1 MLTIQSDIQ
10 TAELTECTPEI
21 SFLKK
26 YPGEQFGEH
35 GILGGLDPQK
45 QLFLQKDIG
54 RILRIFSKRLPGELP
69 NSIQISGILLDQQ
82 EQLPEDGFDIAQFAL
97 ELRFLVVKAK

>member
-1 MLTIQSDIQ
+1 MLTIQSDVQ
-10 TAELTECTPEI
+10 TSELAECTSEI

-35 GILGGLDPQK
+35 GILRGLDTQQ

-54 RILRIFSKRLPGELP
+54 RIVRIFSERLRSELP
-69 NSIQISGILLDQQ
+69 DGIQISGILLDQQ
-82 EQLPEDGFDIAQFAL
+82 EQLPEDGFDIAQL
-97 ELRFLVVKAK
+97 SVELCFLVVEAK